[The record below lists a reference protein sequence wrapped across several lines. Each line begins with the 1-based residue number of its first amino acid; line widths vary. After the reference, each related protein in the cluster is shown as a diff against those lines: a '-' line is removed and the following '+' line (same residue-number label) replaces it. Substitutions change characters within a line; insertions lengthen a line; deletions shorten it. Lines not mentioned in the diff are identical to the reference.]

1 MSGFHI
7 LEFTE
12 NGDEQRRRRVCS
24 CHCRDVLA
32 TKNQRFFPKQDEAGI
47 SAPNIA
53 TTPKSDPVNYH
64 LPSGKL

>member
-7 LEFTE
+7 LEFTK

-24 CHCRDVLA
+24 FHER
-32 TKNQRFFPKQDEAGI
+32 QDEAGI
-47 SAPNIA
+47 SAPTIA

-64 LPSGKL
+64 LPSGKP